1 MARFNY
7 RMQNILGL
15 MENFEEQA
23 KQNFA
28 DKRRILSE
36 EEEALATL
44 NDKKA
49 KLNEEAKK
57 LRLGAI
63 DVRKIKENDY
73 EKKFIDEEIKKQ
85 KVKVHVANKNLENA
99 RLRMQEAIKNR
110 KMHEKLKENAF
121 EQFMAEEAAKEI
133 REIDGLTSYV
143 YGAGRKNS

>member
-36 EEEALATL
+36 EEDALAAL

-99 RLRMQEAIKNR
+99 RLRMQDAIKNR

-133 REIDGLTSYV
+133 QEIDGLTSYV

>member
-36 EEEALATL
+36 EEDALAAL

-57 LRLGAI
+57 LRVGAI

-143 YGAGRKNS
+143 YGVGRKNS

>member
-57 LRLGAI
+57 IRVGAI

>member
-57 LRLGAI
+57 LRVGAI

>member
-36 EEEALATL
+36 EEDALAAL

>member
-36 EEEALATL
+36 EEDALAAL

-57 LRLGAI
+57 LRVGAI

-121 EQFMAEEAAKEI
+121 EQFMAEEAAKETL
-133 REIDGLTSYV
+133 EIDGLTSYV

>member
-1 MARFNY
+1 M
-7 RMQNILGL
+7 
-15 MENFEEQA
+15 
-23 KQNFA
+23 
-28 DKRRILSE
+28 
-36 EEEALATL
+36 
-44 NDKKA
+44 
-49 KLNEEAKK
+49 
-57 LRLGAI
+57 GAI

-99 RLRMQEAIKNR
+99 RLRMQDAIKNR
-110 KMHEKLKENAF
+110 KMHEKLKEKAF

>member
-57 LRLGAI
+57 LRVGAI

-121 EQFMAEEAAKEI
+121 EQFMAEEAAKETL
-133 REIDGLTSYV
+133 EIDGLTSYV

>member
-36 EEEALATL
+36 EEEALAAL
-44 NDKKA
+44 NDKKS
-49 KLNEEAKK
+49 KLNEEAKQ
-57 LRLGAI
+57 LRVGAI

-99 RLRMQEAIKNR
+99 RLRMQDAIKNR